1 MMRVEIGEEAIW
13 RELDDEVV
21 ILNVETGVYFGL
33 NGSGRQFWLELV
45 EHGSVERALASLQ
58 EKFDVEPN
66 ELRRDFEG
74 IVRQLADKQLVR
86 LVAAPNGSSKK
97 K

>member
-1 MMRVEIGEEAIW
+1 MRVQIGQEAIW

-45 EHGSVERALASLQ
+45 EHGSMERALASLQ

-66 ELRRDFEG
+66 QLRQDFEG

-86 LVAAPNGSSKK
+86 LVAETNGSSKK

>member
-1 MMRVEIGEEAIW
+1 MRVEIGQEAIW

-45 EHGSVERALASLQ
+45 EHGSMERALASLQ

-66 ELRRDFEG
+66 QLRQDFEG

-86 LVAAPNGSSKK
+86 LVAETNGSSKK